1 MDNYLDWKFKS
12 SKLALYIS
20 LIVFFTVHLAI
31 SLHFCLNSNIKLIKL
46 FILFFSYLTTFCFLF
61 SKTTNYKL
69 VWSITSLNFFA
80 TNFFSL
86 LNDQYS
92 SDFFVITGVS
102 LSTIITGVSLLIW
115 FLPLFAYIIQIFCT
129 FAAYI
134 IMGIINK
141 NNPPIFVYT
150 MVFPVGLGT
159 IIFSFIIDRFS
170 KKLFEYQKINKKL
183 TYTDS
188 LTSVFN
194 RQYINKHITIDE
206 RMKFNGYVLMLD
218 IDHFKKIN
226 DSFGH
231 YIGDLALCN
240 FVKIINDNI
249 RKEDILIRFG
259 GEEFLIFIIE
269 SDLKTAKTIAD
280 RIRVNTKENSF
291 EPNFTCSIGISY
303 FDKNERFENVIK
315 KVDDKLYEA
324 KNSGRN
330 KICY

>member
-1 MDNYLDWKFKS
+1 MDNYLEWKFKS

-20 LIVFFTVHLAI
+20 LIVFFTVHLTI
-31 SLHFCLNSNIKLIKL
+31 SLHFCLNDNIKLIKL
-46 FILFFSYLTTFCFLF
+46 FILFFSYLTTFYFLF

-69 VWSITSLNFFA
+69 VWSITSLNVFA

-92 SDFFVITGVS
+92 PVFFAITGVS
-102 LSTIITGVSLLIW
+102 LSTIITGVSLLSW
-115 FLPLFAYIIQIFCT
+115 FLPLFAYIIQILCT
-129 FAAYI
+129 FVAYI
-134 IMGIINK
+134 IIGI
-141 NNPPIFVYT
+141 
-150 MVFPVGLGT
+150 
-159 IIFSFIIDRFS
+159 
-170 KKLFEYQKINKKL
+170 INKKL

-231 YIGDLALCN
+231 YIGDLALCS

-280 RIRVNTKENSF
+280 RIRVSTKENSF

-315 KVDDKLYEA
+315 KVDDKLYKA

-330 KICY
+330 KTCY